1 MALETVFARP
11 DLHCTPLNKVTLHRI
26 IRFLSASLQ
35 IHFLDFIIHRG
46 IDGYLL
52 ALVSYRGHMKLKI

>member
-1 MALETVFARP
+1 MALETLFARP

-46 IDGYLL
+46 NRWIFARSSFILRPHE
-52 ALVSYRGHMKLKI
+52 A